1 MLTLMMLLGVCSKIL
16 STKRKLSAVSPKS
29 KPNQNFHFF
38 DSSVTKHQGA
48 SSKSESYLKGPDLSH
63 LQILLQ
69 GMDFWRVLL
78 HSKQLHRLYV
88 RGGFRL
94 QPRGHR
100 YGQVGYFM

>member
-1 MLTLMMLLGVCSKIL
+1 M
-16 STKRKLSAVSPKS
+16 
-29 KPNQNFHFF
+29 
-38 DSSVTKHQGA
+38 TKHQGA
-48 SSKSESYLKGPDLSH
+48 SSKSESYLKVPELSH

-94 QPRGHR
+94 QPSGHR
-100 YGQVGYFM
+100 YGQVGHFI